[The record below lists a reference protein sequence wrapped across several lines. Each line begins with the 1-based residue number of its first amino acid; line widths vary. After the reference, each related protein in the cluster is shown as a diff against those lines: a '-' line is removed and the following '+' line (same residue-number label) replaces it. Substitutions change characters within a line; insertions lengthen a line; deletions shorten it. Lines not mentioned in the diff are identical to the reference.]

1 MGTFRSSADMA
12 NEALRLRGPTPAVQG
27 RTSGFVFLSGEST
40 TIKGKASRT
49 HKRKKTEGYREDSR
63 GGTVTHSGPQ
73 DTSSPRPPA
82 CVPPRHSRG
91 LFQCLPASPPAGCSR
106 LQVPLQVGDGGS
118 QGLRHPH
125 P

>member
-73 DTSSPRPPA
+73 DTSSPRPPSLRPTPTLPGPVPVSA
-82 CVPPRHSRG
+82 CIATRG
-91 LFQCLPASPPAGCSR
+91 LFQAPGAPAG
-106 LQVPLQVGDGGS
+106 G
-118 QGLRHPH
+118 
-125 P
+125 